1 MTGPTESP
9 LLFLDVDGPLIPFG
23 ASPGHRHGAAVP
35 ADQGNPLL
43 MRLDPGIGA
52 RLMALGC
59 HLVWA
64 TTWMEEANQTVAPRI
79 GLPKLPVAHWPDMD
93 ADVDADMDAD
103 MDAGKGPRGLH
114 WKTRRLV
121 EWANGRPFIWVDDE
135 IGAMDRQWVAAGHPG
150 PSLLHRVDPARGLE
164 EADFS
169 ALTGWLQTLAP
180 R

>member
-1 MTGPTESP
+1 
-9 LLFLDVDGPLIPFG
+9 
-23 ASPGHRHGAAVP
+23 
-35 ADQGNPLL
+35 
-43 MRLDPGIGA
+43 
-52 RLMALGC
+52 
-59 HLVWA
+59 
-64 TTWMEEANQTVAPRI
+64 
-79 GLPKLPVAHWPDMD
+79 MD
-93 ADVDADMDAD
+93 ADVDTD

-135 IGAMDRQWVAAGHPG
+135 ISATDRQWVAAGHPG